1 MSRIAPKL
9 LTGVFVLGCG
19 SGAMASP
26 NRGQWTDN
34 AGGDQSQPTQGAPY
48 QGGYPSQGAPSSG
61 GYPQGGYQPPGG
73 YSQGSAAQ
81 GPSSQGSQ
89 GSQGPQGPQGSQG
102 QGYPGP
108 GTPSQAYPD
117 QGSTQPGDQEDE
129 DFAETEPV
137 ESQARLGVMV
147 LSLTPELR
155 RFFGVASDRG
165 VLIARVEP
173 SSAAA
178 RAGIQVGDVLV
189 RVGPQ
194 VVHAGDDVV
203 QALAARQGGRLR
215 VTVVR
220 QSRPIHLI
228 AFVSNG
234 PNSSMN
240 NQGFQGPQGPQSLQ
254 GPQGPQA
261 PQGPMNNLNQGP
273 VNQSNPTGGPPQQNQ
288 L

>member
-9 LTGVFVLGCG
+9 LTALLVLGCG

-34 AGGDQSQPTQGAPY
+34 AGGDQNQPAQGPY
-48 QGGYPSQGAPSSG
+48 QGTYPSQSAPSPV

-81 GPSSQGSQ
+81 GNSSQGFPGAQ
-89 GSQGPQGPQGSQG
+89 GGYQDQGPVP
-102 QGYPGP
+102 P
-108 GTPSQAYPD
+108 PD
-117 QGSTQPGDQEDE
+117 QEQDE

-137 ESQARLGVMV
+137 EGQARLGVMV

-155 RFFGVASDRG
+155 RYFGVASDRG

-173 SSAAA
+173 NSAAA

-203 QALAARQGGRLR
+203 QALAVRQGVTGRLR
-215 VTVVR
+215 VAVVR
-220 QSRPIHLI
+220 QGRPVHMV
-228 AFVSNG
+228 AFIST
-234 PNSSMN
+234 PNNNNQPPM
-240 NQGFQGPQGPQSLQ
+240 NQGFQGPPGQVPQ
-254 GPQGPQA
+254 GPQGPQ
-261 PQGPMNNLNQGP
+261 GPMNSAPINQGP
-273 VNQSNPTGGPPQQNQ
+273 PVNPNNGTFNQSNLPNSSSQQNQ

>member
-1 MSRIAPKL
+1 
-9 LTGVFVLGCG
+9 
-19 SGAMASP
+19 MASP
-26 NRGQWTDN
+26 NHGQCTDN

-81 GPSSQGSQ
+81 GPSSQA
-89 GSQGPQGPQGSQG
+89 PQGPQGSQG
-102 QGYPGP
+102 YPGP
-108 GTPSQAYPD
+108 GTSSQAYPD

-147 LSLTPELR
+147 LGLTPELR

-240 NQGFQGPQGPQSLQ
+240 NQGFQGPQGPQS
-254 GPQGPQA
+254 PQGSQA

-273 VNQSNPTGGPPQQNQ
+273 VNQSNPAGGPSQQNQ

>member
-9 LTGVFVLGCG
+9 LTALFVLGCG

-34 AGGDQSQPTQGAPY
+34 AGGDQNQPAQGSPY
-48 QGGYPSQGAPSSG
+48 PGSYPSQGAPSSG

-73 YSQGSAAQ
+73 YSQGSSAQ
-81 GPSSQGSQ
+81 GPSSQGA
-89 GSQGPQGPQGSQG
+89 
-102 QGYPGP
+102 PGP
-108 GTPSQAYPD
+108 GTSSQGYPD
-117 QGSTQPGDQEDE
+117 PSSAQPPDQEDE

-173 SSAAA
+173 NSAAT

-220 QSRPIHLI
+220 QSRPIHLV
-228 AFVSNG
+228 AFVSTG
-234 PNSSMN
+234 ASGSMN
-240 NQGFQGPQGPQSLQ
+240 NQGFQGPQGPQA
-254 GPQGPQA
+254 PQGSQA
-261 PQGPMNNLNQGP
+261 PQGPMNNPNQGP
-273 VNQSNPTGGPPQQNQ
+273 VNQSNPPTSSSPQNQ